1 MKKMKKK
8 GIAILVVLALIGVV
22 IALAFVGF
30 VATHVL
36 QTGIFTTSHEKT
48 LPYWELTREER
59 QTAYQIA
66 MQNETVKRY
75 LDLGYNRSG
84 HSPDCIYRNDETG
97 ITVGEVLLTKAGF
110 GGRWYSHH
118 YIFVYV
124 NLNTGEVT
132 GINEGLKDFR
142 LTEEQEEKAKHIALS
157 DPEVKKIVNGKD
169 YEIEVGRPLVKMNSY
184 EIPIAEGYSVMGSTE
199 ELIGASVKFKFTD
212 GTIVHVYVSLAKE
225 EVIRISP

>member
-1 MKKMKKK
+1 MEKK
-8 GIAILVVLALIGVV
+8 GVAILVVLALIGVV
-22 IALAFVGF
+22 IALAFVGS
-30 VATHVL
+30 VTE
-36 QTGIFTTSHEKT
+36 TGIFTTSHEKT

-66 MQNETVKRY
+66 MQNETVKQY

-97 ITVGEVLLTKAGF
+97 ITVGEVLLSKRGF
-110 GGRWYSHH
+110 AGRWHLHH
-118 YIFVYV
+118 YVFVYV

-132 GINEGLKDFR
+132 GINEGLKDFK
-142 LTEEQEEKAKHIALS
+142 LTEEQEEKVEHIALS
-157 DPEVKKIVNGKD
+157 NPEVKKILNGKD
-169 YEIEVGRPLVKMNSY
+169 YEIEVGRPLVKMSSY
-184 EIPIAEGYSVMGSTE
+184 EIPIAEGFSVMGSTE

-212 GTIVHVYVSLAKE
+212 GTIVHVHVSLEKE

>member
-1 MKKMKKK
+1 MKKK
-8 GIAILVVLALIGVV
+8 GIAILVVLALIGAV
-22 IALAFVGF
+22 IALAFAGF
-30 VATHVL
+30 VTIHVQ
-36 QTGIFTTSHEKT
+36 QTGIFATSHEKT
-48 LPYWELTREER
+48 SPYWKLTGEER
-59 QTAYQIA
+59 QTAIEIA
-66 MQNETVKRY
+66 MQNETVKQY
-75 LDLGYNRSG
+75 LDQGYDISG
-84 HSPDCIYRNDETG
+84 HSPDCVYRNDETG

-118 YIFVYV
+118 YVFVYV

-169 YEIEVGRPLVKMNSY
+169 YEIEVGRPLVKMSSY
-184 EIPIAEGYSVMGSTE
+184 EIPIAEGFSVMGSTE

-212 GTIVHVYVSLAKE
+212 GTIVHVHVSLEKE